1 MNTEANQMPLKREAD
16 VNVRIDASEKTL
28 WQHCANLEGRSLSNW
43 VRMICN
49 KAATLK
55 RDELSN

>member
-1 MNTEANQMPLKREAD
+1 MILKKQAD
-16 VNVRIDASEKTL
+16 VNVRIDASEKLL

-49 KAATLK
+49 HAAQTK
-55 RDELSN
+55 RSELSN